1 MDYLRRNDIRY
12 YSADI
17 DFIFNRYDNDKD
29 GRIIYSE
36 VNYFIFNFNNK
47 KKFYDEVYPKSRNYY
62 N

>member
-36 VNYFIFNFNNK
+36 VKTRVYVLNYRLI
-47 KKFYDEVYPKSRNYY
+47 
-62 N
+62 